1 MVNMK
6 KKEYPVFLI
15 KGFLESGKTQFIRDA
30 VIGDGFA
37 QRGDT
42 LLFVLEEG
50 EEEYPLDFLKEN
62 YTTLYKFESVEDF
75 TVENIEKV
83 VEEVKPDRILIEMNS
98 MWDNKKIEYP
108 KSFVF
113 VQSITFI
120 DASTFKVYF
129 NNMRQIF
136 VDMIKDSDAIFF
148 NRCEDLDEVAKY
160 QKSLKM
166 INPNAEYVYQKTNG
180 ELITRLE
187 SELPYDIKE
196 DVIHFEDNDFGVWY
210 IDAIDN
216 PDRYDGKYVEY
227 NGQIM
232 NDESFPKHVLVVG
245 REAMTCCAD
254 DIQFIGPYVIAK
266 GVKLDDYTWVRIKA
280 KINYEIDKND
290 RKVIILTCEELTKI
304 NPIKEPLLNLV

>member
-1 MVNMK
+1 MK

-15 KGFLESGKTQFIRDA
+15 KGFLDSGKTRFVRDA

-42 LLFVLEEG
+42 LLLVLEEG
-50 EEEYPLDFLKEN
+50 EEEYDKDYLKEN
-62 YTTLYKFESVEDF
+62 YTSMYTFESIEEF
-75 TVENIEKV
+75 TLERIESIV
-83 VEEVKPDRILIEMNS
+83 DEVKPDRIIIEMNS
-98 MWDNKKIEYP
+98 MWDYKNIEYP

-120 DASTFKVYF
+120 DATTFKIYF
-129 NNMRQIF
+129 NNMRQKF

-148 NRCEDLDEVAKY
+148 NRVSDLEEMATY

-166 INPNAEYVYQKTNG
+166 INQNAEYVYQKLNG
-180 ELITRLE
+180 EIVTRLE
-187 SELPYDIKE
+187 SDLPYDLKQ
-196 DVIHFEDNDFGVWY
+196 DVLRFNDDDFGVWY

-232 NDESFPKHVLVVG
+232 NDKSFPKGVIVVG

-254 DIQFIGPYVIAK
+254 DIQFIGPYVVAK
-266 GVKLDDYTWVRIKA
+266 GVELDDYTWVRIKA
-280 KINYEIDKND
+280 KINYEVDND
-290 RKVIILTCEELTKI
+290 DCKVIILTCEELTKI
-304 NPIKEPLLNLV
+304 KPIINPVLNLV